1 MFTGVV
7 LSLVGIILVAKAKL
21 VQSGDVTITIN
32 DDPDKTIIVPGGGK
46 LLTALASKRIFVSSA
61 CGGGGT
67 CAQCTVKVL
76 EGGGDILSTELSHI
90 NKREAREGVRLSCQ
104 VPVKQ
109 DMRIEV
115 PAEVFDVR
123 SWQCRVRSNV
133 DVATFIRETVLE
145 LPPGDDLD
153 FRAGGFIQIECPTHD
168 ISFRD
173 FDIADEYRPAWDQ
186 GNFWRFRSVCGEPVF
201 RAYSM
206 ANYPDEK
213 GIMMLNIRIATPPP
227 RGPEGIPPGKMSSY
241 TYSLKEGDEVTI
253 SGPFGE
259 FFAKDTNAEMIFI
272 GGGAGMAPMRSHIF
286 DQLKRLHTTR
296 KITFWYGARSL
307 CEMFYVEDFDMLQR
321 EHENFTW
328 HVALSEPLPED
339 NWDGY
344 KGFIHQVLLENYLD
358 EHPVPEDCEYYVC
371 GPPLMLQ
378 AVLKMLEDLG
388 VEDDNVLFDDF
399 GG

>member
-1 MFTGVV
+1 
-7 LSLVGIILVAKAKL
+7 
-21 VQSGDVTITIN
+21 
-32 DDPDKTIIVPGGGK
+32 
-46 LLTALASKRIFVSSA
+46 
-61 CGGGGT
+61 
-67 CAQCTVKVL
+67 
-76 EGGGDILSTELSHI
+76 
-90 NKREAREGVRLSCQ
+90 
-104 VPVKQ
+104 
-109 DMRIEV
+109 
-115 PAEVFDVR
+115 
-123 SWQCRVRSNV
+123 
-133 DVATFIRETVLE
+133 
-145 LPPGDDLD
+145 
-153 FRAGGFIQIECPTHD
+153 
-168 ISFRD
+168 
-173 FDIADEYRPAWDQ
+173 
-186 GNFWRFRSVCGEPVF
+186 
-201 RAYSM
+201 
-206 ANYPDEK
+206 
-213 GIMMLNIRIATPPP
+213 
-227 RGPEGIPPGKMSSY
+227 
-241 TYSLKEGDEVTI
+241 
-253 SGPFGE
+253 
-259 FFAKDTNAEMIFI
+259 
-272 GGGAGMAPMRSHIF
+272 MAPMRSHIF